1 MSLQSILNNVGVEF
15 PHNHNY
21 NFASIS
27 KSIFDRF
34 YSQYISRLQAVGYS
48 FPPPQTYQQTFGE
61 PIGTSLILSKQ
72 GGLTLNP
79 PLNYRWLVFHSD
91 APGPGSVLIAR
102 TIVLEGHFVALL
114 GEKPEG
120 LFIKLGADDVINA
133 VTVPLFHADAMGQSV
148 IRV

>member
-1 MSLQSILNNVGVEF
+1 MSLQSILNNVGIKF

-21 NFASIS
+21 NFMAIS
-27 KSIFDRF
+27 KSVFDRF
-34 YSQYISRLQAVGYS
+34 YIQYISRLQAVGYS

-61 PIGTSLILSKQ
+61 PIGLSLILSKQ
-72 GGLTLNP
+72 GGLMLNP
-79 PLNYRWLVFHSD
+79 PLNYRWLIFHSD
-91 APGPGSVLIAR
+91 GLGPGSVLMAR

-120 LFIKLGADDVINA
+120 VFIKLGADDVINT
-133 VTVPLFHADAMGQSV
+133 VTIPLIHANTMGQSI